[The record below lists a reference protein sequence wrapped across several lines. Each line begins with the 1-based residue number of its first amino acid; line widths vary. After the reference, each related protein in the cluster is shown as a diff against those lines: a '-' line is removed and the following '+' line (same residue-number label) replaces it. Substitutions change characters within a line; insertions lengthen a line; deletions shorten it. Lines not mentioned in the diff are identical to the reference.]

1 MKIFGDKYQIDLKK
15 LSGGFWD
22 CSHCDG
28 EGEALL
34 YVIGKELT
42 TYKKKKKGGKWVMNR
57 IRYARLAMVF
67 VVAGLLASLPATGS
81 AKEQAGPVK
90 TLKVGCIM
98 PFTGPWGLYGKALE
112 PGIQIYA
119 DLLNEDGGVKIGK
132 DTYKIEM
139 VFVDDAGDPKR
150 GPVAAQELIQKGA
163 VANVGCFSV
172 TPPIGA
178 VLTPAKI
185 LFVGQMKQGFDL
197 KYHRYFIGA
206 NDEWGAPLYA
216 HYAAMEMWP
225 HVKKMGFL
233 VYNWQKI
240 QADLITK
247 EMRKPGTVFTEK
259 GVEIFQDY
267 HVMGE
272 MDFTTPLTKFKE
284 AGVDLIL
291 TFFGPG
297 DYALLSKQSH
307 ELGMDVEFFN
317 AGTATDLDEFID
329 MAGYENAQ
337 GMAFNWPAPWAIK
350 KSKIDPDLRNMAVR
364 ITYRFAKQYG
374 KPMTYLGGFDW
385 GINHL
390 RILLDFYQ
398 QAGTL
403 DPDKVMEKVR
413 GGTVRDFTGT
423 WKMGGEKTWGAPV
436 VKPSACLN
444 GMIRGRE
451 VVYGAEYPMPP
462 LP

>member
-1 MKIFGDKYQIDLKK
+1 MKA
-15 LSGGFWD
+15 S
-22 CSHCDG
+22 
-28 EGEALL
+28 
-34 YVIGKELT
+34 
-42 TYKKKKKGGKWVMNR
+42 
-57 IRYARLAMVF
+57 RYARMAMVC
-67 VVAGLLASLPATGS
+67 VLVGVMLGPA
-81 AKEQAGPVK
+81 AAAYAAEQPKPTK
-90 TLKVGCIM
+90 TLKIGSIM
-98 PFTGPWGLYGKALE
+98 PFTGPWGLYGKALQ

-119 DLLNEDGGVKIGK
+119 DLLNEDGGVRIG
-132 DTYKIEM
+132 DETYKIEM

-178 VLTPAKI
+178 VLTPARI

-206 NDEWGAPLYA
+206 NDEWGAPLYG

-225 HVKKMGFL
+225 DTKKIGFF
-233 VYNWQKI
+233 VYTWQKI

-247 EMRKPGTVFTEK
+247 KMREPGSVFTEK
-259 GVEIFQDY
+259 GVEILQDY
-267 HVMGE
+267 HEMGE
-272 MDFTTPLTKFKE
+272 MDFTTALTKFKE
-284 AGVDLIL
+284 AGVDTIF

-297 DYALLSKQSH
+297 DYALLVKQSH
-307 ELGMDVEFFN
+307 ELGMNLNFFN
-317 AGTATDLDEFID
+317 AGTATDLDEFIN

-337 GMAFNWPAPWAIK
+337 GVSFNWPAPWAIK
-350 KSKIDPDLRNMAVR
+350 KSQVEPEALKMAVR
-364 ITYRFAKQYG
+364 ISDRFAQQYG

-423 WKMGGEKTWGAPV
+423 WNMGGEETWGAPV

-444 GMIRGRE
+444 GVIRGRE

-462 LP
+462 IP